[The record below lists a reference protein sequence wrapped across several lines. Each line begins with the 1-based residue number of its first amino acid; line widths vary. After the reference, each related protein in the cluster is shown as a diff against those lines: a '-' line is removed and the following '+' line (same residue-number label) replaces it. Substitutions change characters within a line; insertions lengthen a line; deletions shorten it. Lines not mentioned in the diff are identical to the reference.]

1 MRTIYLVNNRP
12 VPKAIARARLSDGL
26 PHDTPA
32 EINKLLEDAKTK
44 QDRAVRLCAYMGV
57 HIETTGE

>member
-12 VPKAIARARLSDGL
+12 VPKAIARARLSEGL
-26 PHDTPA
+26 PQYTHE
-32 EINKLLEDAKTK
+32 EIANILKDAQNK
-44 QDRAVRLCAYMGV
+44 QDKAVRLCAYMGV

>member
-12 VPKAIARARLSDGL
+12 VPKAIARARLSEGL
-26 PHDTPA
+26 PTDTPQY
-32 EINKLLEDAKTK
+32 INQLLEDAKAK
-44 QDRAVRLCAYMGV
+44 HDRAVRLCAYMGV